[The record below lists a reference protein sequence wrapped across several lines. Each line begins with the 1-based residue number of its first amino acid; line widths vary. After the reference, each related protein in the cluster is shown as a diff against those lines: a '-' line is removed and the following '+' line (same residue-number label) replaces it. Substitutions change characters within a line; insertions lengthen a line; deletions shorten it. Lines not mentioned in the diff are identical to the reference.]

1 MHPFNAPPSAYDLC
15 AKFSFPFRRV
25 SSLRRIIIARKCFN
39 SLSTGRMEKRARK
52 KKKKKRNE
60 YKLSL
65 MNNSLV
71 TSNIGC
77 NIVHLNF
84 KRAKSASSERES
96 RSISLR
102 QNARTTFHPRWNISK
117 VIKFSFVFK
126 IHPIP
131 HPPPYF
137 SVARYTSRE
146 RERELIVDLQ
156 DKYYSE
162 KLDYRYRHSPN
173 VSGRA
178 APRGQP
184 TRAPRKGASSGP
196 RSISPPIQSP
206 FSPSFLLR
214 FIPFGEIFPN
224 FLPFWNRSYFHK
236 KF

>member
-39 SLSTGRMEKRARK
+39 SLSTGRMEKRVRKK

-102 QNARTTFHPRWNISK
+102 QNARTTFHPRRNISK

-146 RERELIVDLQ
+146 RERE
-156 DKYYSE
+156 S
-162 KLDYRYRHSPN
+162 
-173 VSGRA
+173 
-178 APRGQP
+178 
-184 TRAPRKGASSGP
+184 
-196 RSISPPIQSP
+196 
-206 FSPSFLLR
+206 
-214 FIPFGEIFPN
+214 
-224 FLPFWNRSYFHK
+224 
-236 KF
+236 